1 MHTATAAAPPA
12 AAAPATAALDPRR
25 AAPDTVRLGLAS
37 ALLGATLV
45 GVLMCVFAAALTFFI
60 LAVTPPPAGARD
72 AAGEMA
78 WARAAPFSA
87 QHGACVCLRRV
98 RKKVRCA
105 YAAACSR
112 VSAAQTTLATSPPP
126 T

>member
-1 MHTATAAAPPA
+1 MHAATAAAPPA
-12 AAAPATAALDPRR
+12 AAAPAASALDPRR
-25 AAPDTVRLGLAS
+25 AAPETVRVGLAS

-87 QHGACVCLRRV
+87 QHGAC
-98 RKKVRCA
+98 
-105 YAAACSR
+105 
-112 VSAAQTTLATSPPP
+112 AAQQRLKTCA
-126 T
+126 